1 LFLVSYLFNFYSIP
15 DRGAE
20 YCDERVCPYV
30 SVCVCLSAIIS
41 SELHIRSSLIF
52 FVHVNYGRGS
62 VLLWRRS
69 DTLRTSISGF
79 MDDVIFAHK
88 LQAEA
93 ARCRR
98 QAEAVRLTQPWAWR
112 VGIPIACSVRSRL
125 LLAVRAY

>member
-30 SVCVCLSAIIS
+30 SVCLSVRD
-41 SELHIRSSLIF
+41 HIFGTTCPIFINF

-98 QAEAVRLTQPWAWR
+98 QAGAVRLTQPWAWR
-112 VGIPIACSVRSRL
+112 VGIPVACSVRSRL